1 MSVPPALQDARAEA
15 AAVAK
20 RKHREVLQALTG
32 LLLGMFVS
40 MLASTV
46 VSTSL
51 PVIISDLDGDQ
62 AAFTWVVT
70 ATLLA
75 TAVSTPVW
83 GKLADLLNRKVL
95 VQLALIIF
103 IVASA
108 AAGFAQNTDWLI
120 AMRVIQGI
128 GAGGLGA
135 LTQIIM
141 ADIISP
147 RERGRYMG
155 LFGAV
160 MALSTVG
167 GPLIGGVI
175 TDFANWRWNFYIA
188 VPLAAVA
195 LFMIQKTLHLPA
207 LKKRKVSIDYAG
219 IVLLASS
226 VSCLLIWVSLV
237 GSEFG
242 WASAATAWMV
252 GGSLV
257 GLAAFVAVELKS
269 AEPLIPLTLFRN
281 RTFTFSVIGSL
292 AVGVAMFGTSVF
304 LAQYMQLAR
313 GASATMSGLMTIPM
327 MGGLLIVSTI
337 VGKLI
342 TKTGKWKAYVVSGSV
357 ILTAALVL
365 MGTIEYDTN
374 FWLVSIYMF
383 LLGAG
388 VGMVMQNL
396 VLVVQNDV
404 PTRDL
409 GVASSSI
416 NFFRTIGGTVGVS
429 ALGAVLATQ
438 VTDRMAEKQGE
449 LMGAIAS
456 LGDQG
461 KEIAAT
467 LASGSI
473 PAVSAL
479 PEPVRVIV
487 ESVYGSSVAHIF
499 MVAAPLGLLTLLAVL
514 FLPNLELG
522 SMTRH
527 EKMQAEESA
536 KAAATA
542 VNGAPALET
551 PEETPGDTA
560 ARIAADAEAA
570 AGQNPDIPAGR
581 RGN

>member
-1 MSVPPALQDARAEA
+1 MSVSPALQDAAGAEA
-15 AAVAK
+15 AK

-51 PVIISDLDGDQ
+51 PVIISDLNGDQ

-95 VQLALIIF
+95 VQLALLIF

-120 AMRVIQGI
+120 AMRVVQGI

-135 LTQIIM
+135 LSQIIM

-175 TDFANWRWNFYIA
+175 TDSVNWRWNFYVA

-207 LKKRKVSIDYAG
+207 LKKRKVTIDYAG
-219 IVLLASS
+219 IVLLAAS
-226 VSCLLIWVSLV
+226 VSVLLIWVSLV
-237 GSEFG
+237 GTDFD
-242 WASAATAWMV
+242 WISAATAWMV

-257 GLAAFVAVELKS
+257 GLAAFVFVELKAS
-269 AEPLIPLTLFRN
+269 EPLIPLTLFRN

-304 LAQYMQLAR
+304 LSQYMQLAR

-327 MGGLLIVSTI
+327 MAGLLVVSTV

-357 ILTAALVL
+357 ILTVGLVL
-365 MGTIEYDTN
+365 MGTIEYDTP
-374 FWLVSIYMF
+374 FPLVSLYMF

-409 GVASSSI
+409 GVASSGI
-416 NFFRTIGGTVGVS
+416 NFFRTIGGTIGVS

-456 LGDQG
+456 LGEQG
-461 KEIAAT
+461 KEIAAS

-479 PEPVRVIV
+479 PEPVRMIV

-499 MVAAPLGLLTLLAVL
+499 LVAAPLGVLTLLAVL

-527 EKMQAEESA
+527 EKMQAEEKRS
-536 KAAATA
+536 ATA
-542 VNGAPALET
+542 VDGSSALET
-551 PEETPGDTA
+551 AAGPAADTGGE
-560 ARIAADAEAA
+560 RVAADAEAA
-570 AGQNPDIPAGR
+570 AGQNPDVPAAGR
-581 RGN
+581 GN

>member
-1 MSVPPALQDARAEA
+1 MSVSPALQDARAEA
-15 AAVAK
+15 EAAAK

-108 AAGFAQNTDWLI
+108 AAGFSQNTDWLI
-120 AMRVIQGI
+120 AMRVVQGI

-135 LTQIIM
+135 LSQIIM

-175 TDFANWRWNFYIA
+175 TDSVNWRWNFYVA

-207 LKKRKVSIDYAG
+207 LKKRKVTIDYAG
-219 IVLLASS
+219 IILLASS
-226 VSCLLIWVSLV
+226 VSVLLIWVSLV
-237 GSEFG
+237 GTDFD
-242 WASAATAWMV
+242 WLSAATAWMV

-257 GLAAFVAVELKS
+257 GLAAFVFVELKAS
-269 AEPLIPLTLFRN
+269 EPLIPLTLFRN

-304 LAQYMQLAR
+304 LSQYMQLAR

-327 MGGLLIVSTI
+327 MAGLLIISTI

-342 TKTGKWKAYVVSGSV
+342 TKTGKWKAYVVSGSI
-357 ILTAALVL
+357 ILTVGLVL
-365 MGTIEYDTN
+365 MGTIEYDTP
-374 FWLVSIYMF
+374 FPLVSLYMF

-409 GVASSSI
+409 GVASSGI
-416 NFFRTIGGTVGVS
+416 NFFRTIGGTIGVS

-449 LMGAIAS
+449 LMGAIAA

-461 KEIAAT
+461 KEIAAS

-479 PEPVRVIV
+479 PESVRVIV

-499 MVAAPLGLLTLLAVL
+499 LIAAPLGVLTLLAVL

-527 EKMQAEESA
+527 EKMQAEE
-536 KAAATA
+536 KRAAAA
-542 VNGAPALET
+542 GDVEPVLET
-551 PEETPGDTA
+551 APEGNGGTA
-560 ARIAADAEAA
+560 ARVAADAEAA
-570 AGQNPDIPAGR
+570 AGQNPDVPADNGR
-581 RGN
+581 N